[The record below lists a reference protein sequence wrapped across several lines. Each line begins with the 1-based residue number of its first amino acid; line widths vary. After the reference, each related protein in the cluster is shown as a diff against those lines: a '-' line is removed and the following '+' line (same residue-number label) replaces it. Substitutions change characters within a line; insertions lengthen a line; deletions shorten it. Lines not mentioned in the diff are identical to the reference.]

1 MHLQNISF
9 KYVEKAEGEMM
20 KHSIEFETISLD
32 RYFLTCKKISVVLEQ
47 R

>member
-1 MHLQNISF
+1 MHLQKISF
-9 KYVEKAEGEMM
+9 KYVAKDESEMM

-32 RYFLTCKKISVVLEQ
+32 RYFLTFKKISVVLEQ

>member
-9 KYVEKAEGEMM
+9 KYVAKVESENM
-20 KHSIEFETISLD
+20 KHSIGFETISLD